1 MGARAQAVDATRRRI
16 MDALIAL
23 AGERPFAEVTLD
35 TIAER
40 AGVSVQTV
48 LRQFGS
54 RDGLFAEAMDAA
66 MVDAEDE
73 RRTPPGDVARSSW
86 MLTFC
91 GSSGRLATRSRSSRN
106 GSAVTEMRVGMTSRR
121 VSPVSTS
128 RSASQSP
135 RPLRSSSDITTSM
148 FVLNWTS
155 RSRGDFTGP
164 WRMPSKA
171 TP

>member
-35 TIAER
+35 AVAER

-73 RRTPPGDVARSSW
+73 RRTPPGDV
-86 MLTFC
+86 
-91 GSSGRLATRSRSSRN
+91 SR
-106 GSAVTEMRVGMTSRR
+106 GGPDRR
-121 VSPVSTS
+121 
-128 RSASQSP
+128 
-135 RPLRSSSDITTSM
+135 RPLRAARAD
-148 FVLNWTS
+148 
-155 RSRGDFTGP
+155 RAADAGP
-164 WRMPSKA
+164 GGL
-171 TP
+171 